1 MKTFY
6 LTVLVLFTTLT
17 IVAQRADKIA
27 VHTEVG
33 VKYDVFDK
41 NSDFSGAQLFV
52 SGLYPLDDNFFAGLG
67 VGVHTF
73 TVGNKNYSFPIYA
86 NVLYKIPIS
95 AKVIPFID
103 AKVGYGI
110 VSKSY
115 DTSVVIDIDPFKEE
129 NYKVKNSGGLY
140 FSPSVGVLFPV
151 KNNAISLSLSYD
163 FQKIKSKWNNLSVG
177 EVTEHTNTHSKTM
190 ALKIGFLF

>member
-115 DTSVVIDIDPFKEE
+115 DTSLVIDIDPYKEE
-129 NYKVKNSGGLY
+129 DYKVKNSGGLY
-140 FSPSVGVLFPV
+140 FSPSVGILFPV
-151 KNNAISLSLSYD
+151 KNKAISLSLSYD

-177 EVTEHTNTHSKTM
+177 EVTEHSNTHSKTM

>member
-6 LTVLVLFTTLT
+6 LTILFLLT
-17 IVAQRADKIA
+17 ILTIFAQKTDKID
-27 VHTEVG
+27 VHVEVG

-115 DTSVVIDIDPFKEE
+115 DTSLVIDIDPYKEE
-129 NYKVKNSGGLY
+129 DYKVKNSGGLY
-140 FSPSVGVLFPV
+140 FSPSVGILFPV
-151 KNNAISLSLSYD
+151 KNKAISLSLSYD
-163 FQKIKSKWNNLSVG
+163 FQKIKSKWNNLSAG
-177 EVTEHTNTHSKTM
+177 ELTEYTNTHSKTI

>member
-1 MKTFY
+1 MKTIN
-6 LTVLVLFTTLT
+6 LSLLFLF
-17 IVAQRADKIA
+17 IGLSVFSQSADRISIHA
-27 VHTEVG
+27 EAG

-52 SGLYPLDDNFFAGLG
+52 SGIYPLDDNFFAGLG

-129 NYKVKNSGGLY
+129 NYKVKDSGGLY

-163 FQKIKSKWNNLSVG
+163 FQKIKSKWNNLSAG